1 MARTETAALI
11 LQLVD
16 QISGPAKTAAKA
28 LTGLEKELADLRA
41 KASKIDEF
49 KNTSRAL
56 DQASLAFKRSKDEV
70 ARLKAEMAS
79 VASPTKQMQQALAQA
94 QRAADRAKQSFLS
107 QGQAARQAAND
118 LRAAGITKN
127 QIAATEASLARQ
139 LDATTA
145 AMRRQAAEAK
155 KNHSATMQR
164 AREASRSGGI
174 GVGQAGLI
182 GGFVGGAVGA
192 GVAMVGHQAYRGAEA
207 TAERADEIATA
218 RNAFRASGASA
229 AEIARADRLSGEVAT
244 RNPGVGR
251 AKVLDWL
258 RENRGYT
265 GGDAAKERDLAYT
278 LARADMAL
286 RASGQAGGLT
296 PEDALNVSKTVE
308 GTGRAN
314 DPNAMR
320 KWIEFYVKGKQT
332 FGTQFNSAAMRDF
345 VANAKSA
352 GLALSDDEL
361 QKRFIRTTTGNASRV
376 GNETA
381 QTLNSIGGGK
391 MTPQSANWLA
401 GQGLIRREQIK
412 KGAGGKFFLDGHVQG
427 ADLLATDPTEW
438 ATSVLKPA
446 LDKNGAVS
454 HERVKARMEEFRA
467 SALRTDPNAKIDEH
481 ALEERALHSLYAQ
494 ALQSSGFRATVVDD
508 LAHSLANSSLIE
520 RDQRNLNNAAGLSA
534 ADTVGQAPGAALAEF
549 TNAITE
555 FAGVVSSPAVA
566 KAGEA
571 LHSLAGGIA
580 GATAWLESW
589 RNGKAEDPTKA
600 GSNAV
605 TVPRTGAARLGFRNT
620 GATDTVLPQTGSA
633 RLGWR
638 PEGQAA
644 GQEAGAA
651 TGQGMAQGL
660 AGQSPVV
667 QTEMQRIMEILRQAG
682 SQGVNV
688 PVHPQLFP
696 TGGSDAAPTAAPAAA
711 PAGDGGIGHR
721 ATGGPV
727 DASSPYLVG
736 ERGPELFVP
745 RESGRIVPN
754 HQLGTE
760 AAPVNRT
767 VTMSPVFN
775 IAGGNTDEVVQKVMG
790 EMERMYRE
798 AARGLMGDYGMDT
811 A

>member
-49 KNTSRAL
+49 KNASRAL

-70 ARLKAEMAS
+70 ARLKAEMAN
-79 VASPTKQMQQALAQA
+79 VASPTRQMQQALSQA
-94 QRAADRAKQSFLS
+94 QRAADRAKQSFME
-107 QGQAARQAAND
+107 QGRAARQAAKD
-118 LRAAGITKN
+118 LSAAGIAKN
-127 QIAATEASLARQ
+127 QIAATEATLARQ

-155 KNHSATMQR
+155 KNHTASMQR
-164 AREASRSGGI
+164 AREASRSGGM

-192 GVAMVGHQAYRGAEA
+192 GVAMVGHQVVRAGEA

-218 RNAFRASGASA
+218 RNAFRASGASP
-229 AEIARADRLSGEVAT
+229 AEIARADRLAAEVAT
-244 RNPGVGR
+244 RNPGVSRG
-251 AKVLDWL
+251 KVLEWL

-265 GGDAAKERDLAYT
+265 GGDAGKERDLAHT
-278 LARADMAL
+278 LARGDMAL
-286 RASGQAGGLT
+286 RASGLKDGLS
-296 PEDALNVSKTVE
+296 PFDALNVAKTVE
-308 GTGRAN
+308 GTGRAG
-314 DPNAMR
+314 DPEAMR
-320 KWIEFYVKGKQT
+320 KWLDFFVKAKQT
-332 FGTQFNSAAMRDF
+332 FGTQFDSSAMRDF

-401 GQGLIRREQIK
+401 NQGIIRREQIK
-412 KGAGGKFFLDGHVQG
+412 KGAGGKFFLDGSVRG

-438 ATSVLKPA
+438 AMSVLKPA

-467 SALRTDPNAKIDEH
+467 STLRTDPNAKIDEH

-494 ALQSSGFRATVVDD
+494 ALQNSGFRSTVVDD

-520 RDQRNLNNAAGLSA
+520 RDQRNLNNAAGLNA
-534 ADTVGQAPGAALAEF
+534 AATVGQAPGAALAEF
-549 TNAITE
+549 TNAVTE
-555 FAGVVSSPAVA
+555 FAGVVASPAVA

-571 LHSLAGGIA
+571 LHSLAGSIA
-580 GATAWLESW
+580 GATAWLEGW
-589 RNGKAEDPTKA
+589 RNGKSEDPTKP

-620 GATDTVLPQTGSA
+620 GATDTILPQTGAA

-638 PEGQAA
+638 PQGQAA

-651 TGQGMAQGL
+651 TGQGMAKGL
-660 AGQSPVV
+660 AGEAPAVQS
-667 QTEMQRIMEILRQAG
+667 EMQQIMNILRQQGA
-682 SQGVNV
+682 QGVWV
-688 PVHPQLFP
+688 PVHPQ
-696 TGGSDAAPTAAPAAA
+696 AAPSGPSEAAPVEK
-711 PAGDGGIGHR
+711 PLGEGGIGHR
-721 ATGGPV
+721 AAGGPV
-727 DASSPYLVG
+727 DAYSPYYVG

-745 RESGRIVPN
+745 DQAGKIIPN
-754 HQLGTE
+754 HQLGGD
-760 AAPVNRT
+760 APPVGRT
-767 VTMSPVFN
+767 VTMSPTFHVR
-775 IAGGNTDEVVQKVMG
+775 GGNTDEVVQKVVAHL
-790 EMERMYRE
+790 ERMYQE
-798 AARGLMGDYGMDT
+798 ASRGLLGDYGLDT